1 MKIERGE
8 SPISIY
14 RGDTAT
20 YRYQLTDIN
29 EETGDETPIDI
40 TNATIKGQVRYSP
53 DSSDVW
59 FELPITKHDAKN
71 GWFKWSITKQQ
82 SEDLLPVGSF
92 EPDTAMYDIQI
103 ELNGAV
109 FTFLYGSFVVTR
121 DITRV

>member
-20 YRYQLTDIN
+20 YRYQLTDEN
-29 EETGDETPIDI
+29 EETGEETVIDI
-40 TNATIKGQVRYSP
+40 TDATIRGQVRYSP
-53 DSSDVW
+53 DSPEIW
-59 FELPITKHDAKN
+59 FELPIEKHDPKN
-71 GWFKWSITKQQ
+71 GHFKWSITKEQ
-82 SEDLLPVGSF
+82 SENLLPVGSF
-92 EPDTAMYDIQI
+92 EPDTALYDIQI